1 MPAEPPALVR
11 NFPVGRRVC
20 TLTIPRPKLHGV
32 VTMVAE
38 WAPDMPKR
46 LNRRE
51 WRQYRKGR
59 DKTLAELSRDLG
71 IKTLVVE
78 I

>member
-1 MPAEPPALVR
+1 MSAEYPALVQS
-11 NFPVGRRVC
+11 FPVGHFVC

-46 LNRRE
+46 LNRHE

-71 IKTLVVE
+71 FKTLVVE
-78 I
+78 L